1 LLLII
6 SNKPK
11 ICSLDYYLEAKKGN

>member
-1 LLLII
+1 MLYDLLII

-11 ICSLDYYLEAKKGN
+11 